1 MNGNRRDDDVLQR
14 GAGRIE
20 DEDLLTGATAR
31 HASAHHCAEIAS
43 TSLCLSRPA
52 VPAPHFSRSSADPRL
67 KAFID
72 GVTAGAAGAILGAVF
87 VLARRA
93 IVDLPTLIIFA
104 ATLAALVTLK
114 RIPEPVLI
122 ALVGVGCVVL
132 AR

>member
-1 MNGNRRDDDVLQR
+1 
-14 GAGRIE
+14 
-20 DEDLLTGATAR
+20 
-31 HASAHHCAEIAS
+31 
-43 TSLCLSRPA
+43 
-52 VPAPHFSRSSADPRL
+52 
-67 KAFID
+67 
-72 GVTAGAAGAILGAVF
+72 VF